1 MTFSRLTQ
9 MINWFMLM
17 GFMAIPGLARAE
29 DLFADQTLRT
39 GFYALAFP
47 DLSYEDLE
55 ITVKL
60 LTEEIGE
67 KVGIKS
73 TVTVFN
79 DIALMRNAF
88 DKGEINFVAASS
100 LNLANDFD
108 NNLLT
113 DGFKFVPS
121 TEPDENLIVL
131 TRKNEGLDHFKVLHG
146 KRLAL
151 VEHNP
156 MADLYLDFLA
166 LSNFK
171 IGYEASFREVLR
183 EKKAHQII
191 LKLFFGQADVI
202 CTYQHSYDLATELN
216 PQLLSKLQIISQL
229 NGIPQ
234 GSGLFHKKVPAAFR
248 ERVITEALKLG
259 DGERGQQLIHIFKA
273 EKVVRASLADLT
285 RTKQFYSDY
294 QQLKKTK

>member
-1 MTFSRLTQ
+1 MTFNRLTQ
-9 MINWFMLM
+9 MVNWFMLM
-17 GFMAIPGLARAE
+17 GFMAFPGLARAE
-29 DLFADQTLRT
+29 DLFADQTLRA

-121 TEPDENLIVL
+121 IEPVENLIVL
-131 TRKNEGLDHFKVLHG
+131 TRKNEACLSGCRTHLLD
-146 KRLAL
+146 
-151 VEHNP
+151 
-156 MADLYLDFLA
+156 
-166 LSNFK
+166 
-171 IGYEASFREVLR
+171 I
-183 EKKAHQII
+183 
-191 LKLFFGQADVI
+191 
-202 CTYQHSYDLATELN
+202 
-216 PQLLSKLQIISQL
+216 
-229 NGIPQ
+229 
-234 GSGLFHKKVPAAFR
+234 
-248 ERVITEALKLG
+248 
-259 DGERGQQLIHIFKA
+259 
-273 EKVVRASLADLT
+273 VVRYLPA
-285 RTKQFYSDY
+285 
-294 QQLKKTK
+294 